1 MFKEIVALDL
11 ETTGLD
17 PTSDAIIEVGLV
29 RFTPRRVEEELSIL
43 VNPGMPLSSFITQL
57 TGITDEMLA
66 DAPRF
71 RDVRAQVEDFVGKSP
86 VLGHNVEFD
95 LRFLRKHGLFEY
107 NEALDTF
114 AIASVVLPN
123 AGRYNLAALAS
134 ALGVPIGN
142 AHRALDD
149 AQMTRQI
156 YLRMMEKVSALPQAL
171 LVEINR
177 LGEEVVWGGSRIFED
192 VLEETGTEIPLERN
206 YTPRLAIKIDLPDPL
221 VPIDPVPLLDVESI
235 ASCLEPGGEFS
246 RYFDQYESRSQQVG
260 MLRAVADAFAAQRH
274 LLVEAGTGTG
284 KSMAYLLPAF
294 AWAENSGHRVVI
306 STNTI
311 NLQEQLIY
319 KDIPDV
325 NKALGTNY
333 HAAVLK
339 GRSNYLCPLR
349 LTAALRL
356 GPRSSDDMEVMA
368 KTLVWLASGGSG
380 DRSEI
385 NLIGPAQS
393 TAWSNLSAEY
403 ENCWPDRC
411 PFFAQDAC
419 PYYMARRK
427 AESAHVVVIN
437 HALLMADIATGSRVI
452 PEYQHLI
459 VDEAHHI
466 ESAATDGLSFVISE
480 KEMVRSFRGLGT
492 PTSGLL
498 GQVRSNLRL
507 ILPPEQYQPVKK
519 NLKLTA
525 DHIAAA
531 VSLNTTLFESIDS
544 FLADERE
551 NQPLSLYGQQQRITP
566 GARTLERWSEIE
578 IAWDNLRGKIQE
590 ILTGLKQLYE
600 LVQAS
605 AEEDTAFLDIEVGIR
620 SGSQE
625 IQNIL
630 EKLDQFFFEPD
641 QETIY
646 WVSLLNKPDRLRLH
660 AAPLQVGSLI
670 EQHLWHSKDTVIMTS
685 ATLTTGGEFD
695 YIKKRLNAQDADELV
710 FGSPFDYETST
721 LLYLLQDIPEPNE
734 QHYQHMFTNSLTRLC
749 KSVGGRTLVLFTSH
763 NQLRSTARTI
773 SDPLQK
779 EGIQVFSQNEGASR
793 HALLE
798 SFKETERA
806 VLLGTRSFWEG
817 VDVPGEALSVV
828 AIARLPFDVPRDP
841 IIAARSETF
850 ESPFDQYM
858 LPEAILR
865 FRQGFGRLIRT
876 QSDRGVVVSFDK
888 RLLSKNYGRLF
899 VDSLPQCTVRIGP
912 MSNLADTCT
921 SWLNI

>member
-17 PTSDAIIEVGLV
+17 PTRDAIIEVGLV
-29 RFTPRRVEEELSIL
+29 RFTPRRVEDELSIL
-43 VNPGMPLSSFITQL
+43 VNPGMPLPSFITQL
-57 TGITDEMLA
+57 TGITDDMLS

-71 RDVRAQVEDFVGKSP
+71 RDVRNQIEQFVGTSP
-86 VLGHNVEFD
+86 VLGHNIEFD
-95 LRFLRKHGLFEY
+95 LKFLRKHGLLEF

-114 AIASVVLPN
+114 AVASVVMPN
-123 AGRYNLAALAS
+123 AGRYNLGALAS

-156 YLRMMEKVSALPQAL
+156 YLRMMEKVTALPRDL
-171 LVEINR
+171 LLEINR

-192 VLEETGTEIPLERN
+192 VLEDIGIELEPESS
-206 YTPRLAIKIDLPDPL
+206 YTPGLTIGTDLTDPL
-221 VPIDPVPLLDVESI
+221 IPKDPVPPLDIEEI
-235 ASCLEPGGEFS
+235 ASSLEPGGEFS
-246 RYFDQYESRSQQVG
+246 RYFDQYESRRQQVG
-260 MLRAVADAFAAQRH
+260 MLRAVADAFANQQH

-294 AWAENSGHRVVI
+294 AWAENSGHKVVI

-325 NKALGTNY
+325 NKALGTAY
-333 HAAVLK
+333 VSAVLK
-339 GRSNYLCPLR
+339 GRTNYLCPLR

-356 GPRSSDDMEVMA
+356 GPRASEEMEVTA
-368 KTLVWLASGGSG
+368 KILVWLASGGSG

-393 TAWSNLSAEY
+393 AAWSNLSAEY

-419 PYYMARRK
+419 PYYMARKK
-427 AESAHVVVIN
+427 AECAHVIVIN

-452 PEYQHLI
+452 PEYEHLI

-466 ESAATDGLSFVISE
+466 ESAATQGLSYVLSE
-480 KEMVRSFRGLGT
+480 KEMGRAFRSLGT

-498 GQVRSNLRL
+498 GQVRSNLRM
-507 ILPPEQYQPVKK
+507 ILTPEQYKIVEK
-519 NLKLTA
+519 NLKQISTRIKVSA
-525 DHIAAA
+525 DLSNI
-531 VSLNTTLFESIDS
+531 LFQKIDT
-544 FLADERE
+544 FLADQRD
-551 NQPLSLYGQQQRITP
+551 NKQLSVYGQQQRITQA
-566 GARTLERWSEIE
+566 ARTLAGWSDIE
-578 IAWDNLRGKIQE
+578 IAWDDIREEIQKI
-590 ILTGLKQLYE
+590 LSGLKELYD
-600 LVQAS
+600 LVQTS
-605 AEEDTAFLDIEVGIR
+605 AEEDSALIDIEVGIR
-620 SGSQE
+620 SGGQE
-625 IQNIL
+625 IQTIK
-630 EKLDQFFFEPD
+630 ERLDEFFFEPD
-641 QETIY
+641 PDTIY
-646 WVSLLNKPDRLRLH
+646 WIALQNKPDRIRLH

-670 EQHLWHSKDTVIMTS
+670 EKHLWHNKETVIMTS

-695 YIKKRLNAQDADELV
+695 YIRKRLNAEDADELV

-721 LLYLLQDIPEPNE
+721 LLYLVQDIPEPNE
-734 QHYQHMFTNSLTRLC
+734 QHYQHAFINGLIPLC
-749 KSVGGRTLVLFTSH
+749 QATGGRTLVLFTSH
-763 NQLRSTARTI
+763 SQLRSTARSI
-773 SDPLQK
+773 STPLK
-779 EGIQVFSQNEGASR
+779 NKGIQVYSQNEGASR

-798 SFKETERA
+798 SFKETDRA

-858 LPEAILR
+858 LPEAVLR

-899 VDSLPQCTVRIGP
+899 VDSLPQCTVRVGP
-912 MSNLADTCT
+912 VANLPDAAS
-921 SWLNI
+921 SWLNL